1 MMIRTLAAALL
12 MGMGAVAWA
21 QESTRETP
29 PVDPASV
36 VPRAAQ
42 ENVAVWVLRRHV
54 DSADFV
60 DQTFEDVLEWVR
72 EQGPLNVVP
81 QLRALEAEGVTLDA
95 LVNLQ
100 LRDTTVADVLNGAL
114 EQLSESGSL
123 GYRASGNTLKISTKS
138 DFNRK
143 LELRVYDVTDIL
155 VRVPDFRDA
164 PEIDI
169 EQQQG
174 GGGGGG
180 GAGGGTAQQ
189 LFGGGGGGGGSD
201 EDDNTQQLTGL
212 EQDDP
217 AVVKLRELIEDTVA
231 PESWDTFGGQGSIR
245 PFGKTLVVRNSIEVH
260 EMIAGTFSYR

>member
-1 MMIRTLAAALL
+1 MVTRVFAAAL
-12 MGMGAVAWA
+12 MMVTAATVSFA
-21 QESTRETP
+21 QVSSRETTK
-29 PVDPASV
+29 DPASV
-36 VPRAAQ
+36 VPRAVQ
-42 ENVAVWVLRRHV
+42 ENVAVWVLRKHV

-100 LRDTTVADVLNGAL
+100 LRDTTVADVLNGTL
-114 EQLSESGSL
+114 EQLSEQGSL

-169 EQQQG
+169 QQQQT
-174 GGGGGG
+174 GGG
-180 GAGGGTAQQ
+180 GAGGQGGAAQQ
-189 LFGGGGGGGGSD
+189 LFGGAGGGGGED
-201 EDDNTQQLTGL
+201 EEEDQRLGL

-217 AVVKLRELIEDTVA
+217 AVIKLRELIEDTVA
-231 PESWDTFGGQGSIR
+231 PETWDSFGGQGSIR
-245 PFGKTLVVRNSIEVH
+245 PFGKGLVVRNSIEVH
-260 EMIAGTFSYR
+260 EMIAGTFSFK